1 VVHLQ
6 GMSFRRG
13 TSDQRARN
21 LLRRRRWRLTALM
34 QQIYT
39 IGHSS
44 QSIASFIAQLQRH
57 DVEVVA
63 DVRSR
68 PYSARFPHFSR
79 EPALASLKAAGI
91 QYVFLGRELGA
102 RREEPECYVDGRAS
116 YDRIAK
122 LPAFA
127 AGIERVLA
135 GAKSYRVALMC
146 AEQDPLT
153 CHRTILVC
161 HELKKYALSIKHIRR
176 NGALEDHGQAE
187 QRLVEEELGSPAQ
200 TDMFAA
206 APGLPELVEQ
216 AYARRASTIAYW
228 QDQP

>member
-1 VVHLQ
+1 
-6 GMSFRRG
+6 
-13 TSDQRARN
+13 
-21 LLRRRRWRLTALM
+21 M

-44 QSIASFIAQLQRH
+44 QSMEAFTAQLQRH
-57 DVEVVA
+57 NVEVVV

-79 EPALASLKAAGI
+79 EPALRSLKAAGI
-91 QYVFLGRELGA
+91 HYVFLGRELGA
-102 RREEPECYVDGRAS
+102 RREEPQCYVDGRAI

-122 LPAFA
+122 LPAFM

-135 GAKSYRVALMC
+135 GAQNYRIALMC

-161 HELKKYALSIKHIRR
+161 HELKRDAVSIKHIHRD
-176 NGALEDHGQAE
+176 GALEDHGQAE
-187 QRLVEEELGSPAQ
+187 QRLVEEERGVPDQ
-200 TDMFAA
+200 TDMFATA
-206 APGLPELVEQ
+206 NGFPEILEQ
-216 AYARRASTIAYW
+216 AYARRACNIAYR
-228 QDQP
+228 QDQR

>member
-1 VVHLQ
+1 
-6 GMSFRRG
+6 
-13 TSDQRARN
+13 
-21 LLRRRRWRLTALM
+21 M
-34 QQIYT
+34 QHIYT

-44 QSIASFIAQLQRH
+44 QSMEAFIAQLRRH
-57 DVEVVA
+57 NVEAVV

-79 EPALASLKAAGI
+79 EPVLGTLKAAGI

-116 YDRIAK
+116 YDRIAQ

-135 GAKSYRVALMC
+135 GARSYRLALMC
-146 AEQDPLT
+146 AEHDPLT

-161 HELKKYALSIKHIRR
+161 RELTKHAVSISHVCR
-176 NGALEDHGQAE
+176 GGVLEEHAQAE
-187 QRLVEEELGSPAQ
+187 QRLIEEELGSPAQ
-200 TDMFAA
+200 NDLFEATHGFA
-206 APGLPELVEQ
+206 PILEH
-216 AYARRASTIAYW
+216 AYASRACSIAYRH
-228 QDQP
+228 DQK